1 MFRIFIDAKNIVPR
15 ALFFAW
21 ALRADRPSYTLVQKS
36 ARVGYVVYY
45 ASFRYNL
52 RMADAK
58 KILLVEDEPLL
69 GNLLRQRLEREGF
82 AVFHAKDG
90 NQGLEYLKTNAP
102 DLVLL
107 DIILPK
113 VSGFEFMEKVQS
125 SSEYQKAPI
134 VIISNLGQDTDLE
147 RGQALGAIGYFV
159 KARVSMEDLVE
170 KVRDFLTSEGG

>member
-1 MFRIFIDAKNIVPR
+1 MNE
-15 ALFFAW
+15 
-21 ALRADRPSYTLVQKS
+21 T
-36 ARVGYVVYY
+36 G
-45 ASFRYNL
+45 N
-52 RMADAK
+52 K

-82 AVFHAKDG
+82 TVFHAKDG
-90 NQGLEYLKTNAP
+90 DQGLEYLKTNTP

-125 SSEYQKAPI
+125 DSQYKKPPI

-170 KVRDFLTSEGG
+170 KVRDFLTSQEK